1 MAGVKSVNNVG
12 GKNQRGDNNE
22 NSNHFEQEVKKQH
35 KIVIECENESKLDTA
50 LDEIAEKRCEDL
62 FDVKRIME
70 NEGIDVLSEDED
82 YYYEAEELE
91 YYDSYGVVDE
101 DE

>member
-1 MAGVKSVNNVG
+1 
-12 GKNQRGDNNE
+12 
-22 NSNHFEQEVKKQH
+22 
-35 KIVIECENESKLDTA
+35 
-50 LDEIAEKRCEDL
+50 
-62 FDVKRIME
+62 ME

>member
-1 MAGVKSVNNVG
+1 MMKIAII
-12 GKNQRGDNNE
+12 
-22 NSNHFEQEVKKQH
+22 FEQEVKKQH